1 MASFQWWRAP
11 SWADTLA
18 AMDESLA
25 ERMLR
30 AFLAQ
35 MIRSEAV
42 DPNDIADAADR
53 LDQSG
58 DEEAAHALRCI
69 VVEASAPEI
78 SDWNADKARGRFHVI
93 DGASG
98 KAND

>member
-1 MASFQWWRAP
+1 
-11 SWADTLA
+11 
-18 AMDESLA
+18 MDEPLA

-69 VVEASAPEI
+69 VVEASAPDI
-78 SDWNADKARGRFHVI
+78 SDWNADRARARFHTI
-93 DGASG
+93 DGG
-98 KAND
+98 KSED